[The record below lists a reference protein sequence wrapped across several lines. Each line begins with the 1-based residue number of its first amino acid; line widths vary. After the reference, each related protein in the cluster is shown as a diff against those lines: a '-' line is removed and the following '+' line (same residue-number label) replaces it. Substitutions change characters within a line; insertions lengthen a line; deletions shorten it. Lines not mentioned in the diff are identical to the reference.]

1 MSGGSAGLYENFNM
15 RSGRADLASA
25 IVPLLKL
32 LCLTV
37 IGLFLANPR
46 MQFIPRATF
55 RLLSK
60 LVFALFLPCL
70 IFTELGGSITLQ
82 NFLEWWFIPV
92 NVLVSTALGCLL
104 GFLVVVICRPPPELT
119 RFSIIMTGF
128 GNTGNLP
135 LALVGSVCHSKDNP
149 FGSHCNSRG
158 VSYVSFSQWVAVILV
173 YTFVYHMMEP
183 PMQYYEIV
191 EEGNEIEEQRLNDIS
206 RPLLVEAEWPGIEDK
221 ETEHSKTPFIARV
234 FKSISGIS
242 SSTVPDLEITAESS
256 GGNSPRSIR
265 CLAEPRVVRRI
276 RIVAEQTPI
285 QHILQPPTIASLLA
299 IFIGMIPQLKALFF
313 GFDAPLLFITDSLE
327 ILGGAMV
334 PSVMLVLGG
343 MLAEGPN
350 ESKLGLRTTIG
361 IIVARLLVLPLL
373 GIGIVTLS
381 DKLNFLGEPDA
392 MFRFVL
398 LLQYTTPSAILLGAI
413 ASLRGYA
420 VSEASALLFWQ
431 HIFALFSLSLLSL
444 EESWAKKPKIPSSWE
459 DPAGCRTGAAEHAGR
474 GEGGRRTCIK
484 DAGSAGLLRSVELM
498 LSVSLHVAFTS
509 ISFRLGHT
517 SDSLGHNFTAFVFS
531 L

>member
-1 MSGGSAGLYENFNM
+1 MSGDFVGLYENNNM
-15 RSGRADLASA
+15 KSGGADLATA

-37 IGLFLANPR
+37 IGLLLANPR
-46 MQFIPRATF
+46 MQFIPKATF
-55 RLLSK
+55 KLLSK

-70 IFTELGGSITLQ
+70 IFTELGESITLD
-82 NFLEWWFIPV
+82 NFVDWWFIPV

-104 GFLVVVICRPPPELT
+104 GLLVVVICRPPPQLT
-119 RFSIIMTGF
+119 RFTVIMTGF

-135 LALVGSVCHSKDNP
+135 LAVVGSVCHTKGNP
-149 FGSHCNSRG
+149 FGLHCNTRG
-158 VSYVSFSQWVAVILV
+158 VAYVSLAQWVAVILV
-173 YTFVYHMMEP
+173 YTLVYHMMEP
-183 PMQYYEIV
+183 PMEYYEIV
-191 EEGNEIEEQRLNDIS
+191 EEGDEIEEEQRALNDIS
-206 RPLLVEAEWPGIEDK
+206 RPLLVEAEWPGMEDK

-242 SSTVPDLEITAESS
+242 SSAIPDLEITVEST

-265 CLAEPRVVRRI
+265 CLAEPRVVRRM

-299 IFIGMIPQLKALFF
+299 IIIGSVPQLKALFF
-313 GFDAPLLFITDSLE
+313 GYDAPLSFVTDSLE

-334 PSVMLVLGG
+334 PSVMLILGG

-361 IIVARLLVLPLL
+361 IVVARLLVLPVL
-373 GIGIVTLS
+373 GIGIVVLS
-381 DKLNFLGEPDA
+381 DKLNFLVENDA

-398 LLQYTTPSAILLGAI
+398 LMQYTTPSAILLGAI

-431 HIFALFSLSLLSL
+431 HVFALFSLSLYTV
-444 EESWAKKPKIPSSWE
+444 IY
-459 DPAGCRTGAAEHAGR
+459 
-474 GEGGRRTCIK
+474 
-484 DAGSAGLLRSVELM
+484 
-498 LSVSLHVAFTS
+498 
-509 ISFRLGHT
+509 FRIVLYI
-517 SDSLGHNFTAFVFS
+517 
-531 L
+531 